1 MIQHW
6 GGGGGVLTGTCIV
19 YAIDSECLFTKLLRF
34 IHHSLILM
42 ILFKHWQDTMQFW
55 FQMKLVCTCIYI
67 YKYVQLS
74 ICIRMRDLMADQ
86 SGIQIWAL
94 GTPAYK
100 FNRMRDIMMDHA
112 HRAINMCPLNDR
124 ILLSDILPIYL
135 MLAIK
140 LVWVSYSWP

>member
-6 GGGGGVLTGTCIV
+6 GGLTGTCIV
-19 YAIDSECLFTKLLRF
+19 YAIDSECLFTKFLRF

-42 ILFKHWQDTMQFW
+42 ILFKHWQDIPCNSDFRW
-55 FQMKLVCTCIYI
+55 NLFVHVYIYI
-67 YKYVQLS
+67 FKYVQLS